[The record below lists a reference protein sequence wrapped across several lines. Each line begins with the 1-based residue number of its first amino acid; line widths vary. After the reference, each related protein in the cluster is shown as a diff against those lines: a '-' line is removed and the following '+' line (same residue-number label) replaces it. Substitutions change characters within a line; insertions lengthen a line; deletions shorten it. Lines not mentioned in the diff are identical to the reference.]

1 MKKNILAVLLM
12 TFSVSVFAQ
21 SLNEKVLSKSLSDW
35 QPLAIKDKNNII
47 TVTMNEDRVT
57 PQIFLS
63 VVENG
68 VCDPT
73 WFDYKKTSFLKKTEE
88 IRILNR
94 HDYQGLVLE
103 QPLATCMEAGKS
115 KDFNII
121 INSHTHSH
129 TNY

>member
-57 PQIFLS
+57 PELYLFVIK
-63 VVENG
+63 NG
-68 VCDPT
+68 VCYPV
-73 WFDYKKTSFLKKTEE
+73 WFESKNTSFLSKTEKV
-88 IRILNR
+88 RILNKY
-94 HDYQGLVLE
+94 DYQGLVLD
-103 QPLATCMEAGKS
+103 QPRSACLEAKKA
-115 KDFNII
+115 KDSSII
-121 INSHTHSH
+121 INGHTHSH
-129 TNY
+129 TNS

>member
-1 MKKNILAVLLM
+1 
-12 TFSVSVFAQ
+12 SVSVFAQ
-21 SLNEKVLSKSLSDW
+21 SLNEKVLSKSLNDW

-47 TVTMNEDRVT
+47 TVTMNDGRVT
-57 PQIFLS
+57 PEIFLS

-103 QPLATCMEAGKS
+103 KPLATCMEARKA
-115 KDFNII
+115 KDFYII
-121 INSHTHSH
+121 ISSHTHSH

>member
-1 MKKNILAVLLM
+1 MKKNILAMLLI
-12 TFSVSVFAQ
+12 TFSVSAFAQ

-57 PQIFLS
+57 PEIFLF
-63 VVENG
+63 VVTNG

-103 QPLATCMEAGKS
+103 QPLATCVEAGKA
-115 KDFNII
+115 KDSNII